1 MATMIVKNCKH
12 GTLTV
17 LETTYDY
24 NVGDIVYPFTTRERF
39 PGYNENRHAVVFFS
53 ETATKDE
60 VEKMVEKVRIRNS
73 QISG

>member
-12 GTLTV
+12 GTMTV

-39 PGYNENRHAVVFFS
+39 PGYNENRHSVVFFS
-53 ETATKDE
+53 ETTTKDE
-60 VEKMVEKVRIRNS
+60 VEKMVEKVRIRNR

>member
-1 MATMIVKNCKH
+1 MATMIVKNCKR
-12 GTLTV
+12 GTLTI
-17 LETTYDY
+17 LETPYDY

-53 ETATKDE
+53 ETATQSE
-60 VEKMVEKVRIRNS
+60 VENMVEKVRNRNR